1 MNGSAA
7 QLSLWNILPQD
18 VIESILRKLSIRDS
32 WACRNI
38 SSCWASAV
46 RSAIEFE
53 CLIHV
58 QPRQLRSKL
67 QALQQASRRC
77 SQQAQ
82 PVFDRSYTLQLSK
95 SMDVVS
101 CAELLTSLM
110 TKSLSFPNCT
120 VKIPLRPPELKAS
133 SYGVRSGVFQRVDEI
148 AYAVSQL
155 RANGVIIYI
164 CIQAAGSTDLPALDV
179 MESVASVI
187 HEVDYAQPAS
197 MTSTSWRPKRY
208 ERFSEDHLWAL
219 ESARKQMQVLC
230 ISDALTPHQ
239 FRGEYIGLVA
249 SFRQLKKLV
258 LQTKSASPDLSPLTQ
273 LTCLEDVSL
282 RVLGHGNCA
291 ELIHNQRHKLVHI
304 RLAATSWAKATY
316 QALSKVIA
324 LQTLAVNVLR
334 LTPSSAYAIASLQ
347 RPHSIHVVLR
357 KCSDPQRR
365 ILQILSSGSKVTDLT
380 LKDCTSSMLEGLS
393 TMHSLVSLCIASSN
407 VNDTNLQF
415 QPGVRHL
422 TLLSRGQIDDAC
434 IFRMLAVLPALE
446 RLSFRFKGASAHSH
460 QIGQTLL
467 SKQSLLAI
475 TQAHQLSFL
484 DLEAVPD
491 LSRSSI
497 SILEKAFR
505 AQQEVGLASP
515 RILVILPPDARY
527 ADPTEKGRQH
537 FFIDYTKR
545 PVFCDRMSAE
555 RKPTV
560 TAAQQFLRKVGKPV
574 QSWVRQRAPA
584 RTGACKPFVP
594 QDSMGYIVVAGVLAI
609 HTFCIT
615 HLLQ

>member
-18 VIESILRKLSIRDS
+18 
-32 WACRNI
+32 
-38 SSCWASAV
+38 
-46 RSAIEFE
+46 
-53 CLIHV
+53 
-58 QPRQLRSKL
+58 
-67 QALQQASRRC
+67 
-77 SQQAQ
+77 
-82 PVFDRSYTLQLSK
+82 
-95 SMDVVS
+95 
-101 CAELLTSLM
+101 
-110 TKSLSFPNCT
+110 SLSFPNCT

-365 ILQILSSGSKVTDLT
+365 ILKILSSGSKIQRRFSSQSP
-380 LKDCTSSMLEGLS
+380 DC
-393 TMHSLVSLCIASSN
+393 
-407 VNDTNLQF
+407 
-415 QPGVRHL
+415 
-422 TLLSRGQIDDAC
+422 
-434 IFRMLAVLPALE
+434 
-446 RLSFRFKGASAHSH
+446 
-460 QIGQTLL
+460 
-467 SKQSLLAI
+467 
-475 TQAHQLSFL
+475 
-484 DLEAVPD
+484 
-491 LSRSSI
+491 SI

>member
-1 MNGSAA
+1 
-7 QLSLWNILPQD
+7 
-18 VIESILRKLSIRDS
+18 
-32 WACRNI
+32 
-38 SSCWASAV
+38 
-46 RSAIEFE
+46 
-53 CLIHV
+53 
-58 QPRQLRSKL
+58 
-67 QALQQASRRC
+67 
-77 SQQAQ
+77 
-82 PVFDRSYTLQLSK
+82 
-95 SMDVVS
+95 MDVVS

-258 LQTKSASPDLSPLTQ
+258 LQT
-273 LTCLEDVSL
+273 
-282 RVLGHGNCA
+282 N
-291 ELIHNQRHKLVHI
+291 
-304 RLAATSWAKATY
+304 
-316 QALSKVIA
+316 
-324 LQTLAVNVLR
+324 
-334 LTPSSAYAIASLQ
+334 
-347 RPHSIHVVLR
+347 
-357 KCSDPQRR
+357 
-365 ILQILSSGSKVTDLT
+365 
-380 LKDCTSSMLEGLS
+380 
-393 TMHSLVSLCIASSN
+393 
-407 VNDTNLQF
+407 
-415 QPGVRHL
+415 
-422 TLLSRGQIDDAC
+422 
-434 IFRMLAVLPALE
+434 
-446 RLSFRFKGASAHSH
+446 
-460 QIGQTLL
+460 
-467 SKQSLLAI
+467 
-475 TQAHQLSFL
+475 
-484 DLEAVPD
+484 
-491 LSRSSI
+491 SI

-515 RILVILPPDARY
+515 RIRVILPPDARY

-584 RTGACKPFVP
+584 RTGRGGKGLSHASSP
-594 QDSMGYIVVAGVLAI
+594 MML
-609 HTFCIT
+609 
-615 HLLQ
+615 